1 MTASP
6 SARRRFALSVARQAS
21 IGLAFAVGVLVVP
34 HRWCMRDADRW
45 YARDRALQESLA
57 RGVERFVRD
66 GVGLGDFDTGH
77 AQFNGEWLF
86 GTYLMA
92 GFGFGQLALAH
103 PERRDHYLPLLEHCL
118 DQLQTPEVRAFDR
131 ASWQRD
137 PLDALGSDEDH
148 AAYLGYFNLLL
159 GLHRHLVSESRFTAL
174 HEAISEHL
182 ARRLAASPIQMLL
195 TYPGEAY
202 PVDNCAV
209 VASLGLH
216 ARVTGRGH
224 PELVKAW
231 VERVRARYL
240 DPDSGLLVQAVDF
253 LNGGA
258 VDAPRGSGT
267 SLGLYFLSFADDA
280 LARDLYRGLRRSL
293 GRTFLGF
300 GAVREYPDGCSGTG
314 DIDSGP
320 IIFGF
325 GLSPTGFA
333 IAGSLMY
340 GDRAYFR
347 RLIASAY
354 LAGAPLARGDRLEF
368 VTGGPL
374 GNAIL
379 LAMLTAG
386 PGRAPP

>member
-1 MTASP
+1 
-6 SARRRFALSVARQAS
+6 
-21 IGLAFAVGVLVVP
+21 
-34 HRWCMRDADRW
+34 
-45 YARDRALQESLA
+45 
-57 RGVERFVRD
+57 
-66 GVGLGDFDTGH
+66 
-77 AQFNGEWLF
+77 
-86 GTYLMA
+86 
-92 GFGFGQLALAH
+92 
-103 PERRDHYLPLLEHCL
+103 
-118 DQLQTPEVRAFDR
+118 
-131 ASWQRD
+131 
-137 PLDALGSDEDH
+137 
-148 AAYLGYFNLLL
+148 
-159 GLHRHLVSESRFTAL
+159 
-174 HEAISEHL
+174 
-182 ARRLAASPIQMLL
+182 MLL

-209 VASLGLH
+209 VGSLGLH

-231 VERVRARYL
+231 VEQVRAHHL
-240 DPDSGLLVQAVDF
+240 DPESGLLVQAVDV
-253 LNGGA
+253 LNGRA

-280 LARDLYRGLRRSL
+280 LAQDMYRGLRRSL

-300 GAVREYPDGCSGTG
+300 GAVREYPAGSSGAG

-333 IAGSLMY
+333 LAGSLMY
-340 GDRAYFR
+340 EDRAYFR

-354 LAGAPLARGDRLEF
+354 LAGAPLRRGERLEF

-386 PGRAPP
+386 PGRAAP